1 MAEEKKVKKLTP
13 KQRHAVE
20 LLTSGTG
27 MTYKL
32 ICETVGIDA
41 KTLWRWRNEPE
52 FAHIQEEI
60 KRINDDRWL
69 ATVDAAR
76 EAAFRLVTADNQKM
90 VEFVLKNEGYN
101 PSTKVEADVKTEIT
115 INIEE

>member
-1 MAEEKKVKKLTP
+1 MEEQKKVKRLTP

-27 MTYKL
+27 MTYKM

-60 KRINDDRWL
+60 QRINDDRWA

-76 EAAFRLVTADNQKM
+76 EAAWRLVSSDNQKM
-90 VEFVLKNEGYN
+90 VEFVLRNEGFN
-101 PSTKVEADVKTEIT
+101 PSTKVEADLKTDIT
-115 INIEE
+115 ITIED